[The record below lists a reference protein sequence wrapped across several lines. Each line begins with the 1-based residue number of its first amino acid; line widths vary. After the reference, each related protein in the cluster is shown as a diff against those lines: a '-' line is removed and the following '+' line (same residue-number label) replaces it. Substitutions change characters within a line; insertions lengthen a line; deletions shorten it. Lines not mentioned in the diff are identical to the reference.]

1 MVSVHCLFCFQMATG
16 STHRYEVLSLVVR
29 NVLTSNSKSFQVHG
43 DKQLVA
49 QILPT
54 APDRAFLTSDC
65 YDSSLDLG
73 SITYTDIL
81 QRLLRVGFQIQASS
95 TGSYTAP
102 KQEKSVIKNDPQQTN
117 AQDTLVLQYTLIRTH
132 LVG

>member
-1 MVSVHCLFCFQMATG
+1 MATG